1 MCVVSNSAAQ
11 FSSNFFRMKVYFYYT
26 SSCLS
31 CCWKQRNMQ
40 YQETVLCSSGAS
52 SSSQGH
58 GAVTLHDLQTGSL
71 LASFKQT
78 NANRHSTASIPTK
91 NGQGGFILTAQSEKS
106 ILNTYYFQKVRLVLC
121 VSYICS
127 PMSCQILGSDS
138 TENGLA

>member
-11 FSSNFFRMKVYFYYT
+11 FSSNFFRTKVIFYYT
-26 SSCLS
+26 SSCTP
-31 CCWKQRNMQ
+31 CCMLRNMQ

-52 SSSQGH
+52 SASQGH

-127 PMSCQILGSDS
+127 LMSYQILGPDC

>member
-1 MCVVSNSAAQ
+1 
-11 FSSNFFRMKVYFYYT
+11 MKVYICFYYT
-26 SSCLS
+26 TSCLP
-31 CCWKQRNMQ
+31 CCFIQRNMQ

-52 SSSQGH
+52 SSTQGH

-106 ILNTYYFQKVRLVLC
+106 VLNTYYFQKVRLLLC
-121 VSYICS
+121 DSYSCS
-127 PMSCQILGSDS
+127 LMSYRILGPNC
-138 TENGLA
+138 TKNGLT